1 MVPFASALVASVL
14 ASSPATNA
22 PGPLADP
29 PPVQPIVGGEQ
40 TGELEYGAIVALL
53 NSQSGLCTGTVVAPR
68 LVLTAAHC
76 VAGLGLGSTIDV
88 YYGNELQFDMSTEAV
103 DFGDHPDFCET
114 CREDIF
120 DYGYVLLGSDFVP
133 PDGFIMPI
141 TDQQEWDEVM
151 RDGQEVILV
160 GFGEDPDA
168 VNPADSLG
176 TKRKVTT
183 TISRFSELGLEFFAG
198 GDGSDSC
205 QGDSGGPAI
214 VRLSDGTLRLAGI
227 TSRGSDP
234 CGKGGFYGA
243 PFPALSWVR
252 DETGVDLLPS
262 ECEDSDCLDMSPPPE
277 QSSRCAVGSSRGQG
291 GPLGGLGWLLL
302 PVLIARPWA
311 HRRRCRPVSPR

>member
-1 MVPFASALVASVL
+1 MSPFAPALLVPWLAFAPGGDAPDSL
-14 ASSPATNA
+14 AS
-22 PGPLADP
+22 P
-29 PPVQPIVGGEQ
+29 PEVSQIVGGEQ

-53 NSQSGLCTGTVVAPR
+53 NSQSGLCTGTVVTPR

-76 VAGLGLGSTIDV
+76 VSNLGLGSSVDV
-88 YYGNELQFDMSTEAV
+88 YYGNELDFNMSTEAV
-103 DFGDHPDFCET
+103 GFGFHPEFCDD
-114 CREDIF
+114 CREDIY
-120 DYGYVLLGSDFVP
+120 DYGYVLLGTDFTP

-141 TDQQEWDEVM
+141 TDQEEWDQVM
-151 RDGQEVILV
+151 QEGHEVILV
-160 GFGEDPDA
+160 GFGEDPEA
-168 VNPADSLG
+168 INPADSLG

-198 GDGSDSC
+198 GDDKDSC

-252 DETGVDLLPS
+252 DEVGVDLLPAG
-262 ECEDSDCLDMSPPPE
+262 CEDGDCIDMTPPAE
-277 QSSRCAVGSSRGQG
+277 DEGRCSVAGRPSWRGA
-291 GPLGGLGWLLL
+291 LWLLL
-302 PVLIARPWA
+302 PLGWV
-311 HRRRCRPVSPR
+311 RRRARASRP